1 MYNQVRCLSSLYI
14 KWISTVSARVQY
26 TITSCIPSGV
36 QHSIHVSSEHNQ
48 SQYIIIY
55 YVREHQLPHAVD
67 PSHTTPTT
75 RVNRGP
81 MLLKLIEGD
90 IIRALGGSRTY

>member
-1 MYNQVRCLSSLYI
+1 MYNQVRCLSQSIYR
-14 KWISTVSARVQY
+14 WISTVSARVQY

-55 YVREHQLPHAVD
+55 YVSEHQLPHAVD
-67 PSHTTPTT
+67 ASHTTPTA
-75 RVNRGP
+75 RVNQCP
-81 MLLKLIEGD
+81 KLFEIN
-90 IIRALGGSRTY
+90 R